1 MSNIMKNSALFVF
14 GFAPPG
20 LAIMTSTYSASGH
33 EPLLRPDLAA
43 EVDVI
48 EIVAIRH
55 GESTWNARKNAK
67 KERKSE
73 GYSWKNPRTW
83 GKGKDQ
89 SWGTYWHS
97 WLDSFTFAENWYGIG
112 RFTDA
117 ALSEEGESQAKKI
130 HTYFEQH
137 DGYPAELKEKTK
149 AGEVAFATSNLRRA
163 QDTLKYGFKDV
174 IPTEGDHQDV
184 YIMSDL
190 QESELGAD
198 AGESMWRSFRR
209 RWVPQWLL
217 EEDEAKYQR
226 TFQYNGQYNFDGWWG
241 TRNWRPRWYDPAER
255 AKRSLDDFFQ
265 LHDKKGKDLFVFAG
279 HSHKIREMMKLL
291 VPKERSDT
299 DWWSKPTDVTACHEK
314 LENGGAM
321 KFKVERHEGSYQ
333 IVEGSWSELP
343 QVTQTTQDA
352 GSTTSMRVPGL
363 QEEKSN
369 EIKMLQ
375 KQQSRDSAA
384 SFTSAHSSDTESG
397 ERTSELTDRRSRS

>member
-1 MSNIMKNSALFVF
+1 
-14 GFAPPG
+14 
-20 LAIMTSTYSASGH
+20 
-33 EPLLRPDLAA
+33 
-43 EVDVI
+43 
-48 EIVAIRH
+48 
-55 GESTWNARKNAK
+55 
-67 KERKSE
+67 
-73 GYSWKNPRTW
+73 
-83 GKGKDQ
+83 
-89 SWGTYWHS
+89 
-97 WLDSFTFAENWYGIG
+97 
-112 RFTDA
+112 
-117 ALSEEGESQAKKI
+117 
-130 HTYFEQH
+130 
-137 DGYPAELKEKTK
+137 LKVKTK
-149 AGEVAFATSNLRRA
+149 AGKVAFATSNLRRA

-174 IPTEGDHQDV
+174 IPREGQHQDV

-279 HSHKIREMMKLL
+279 HSHQIREMMKLL